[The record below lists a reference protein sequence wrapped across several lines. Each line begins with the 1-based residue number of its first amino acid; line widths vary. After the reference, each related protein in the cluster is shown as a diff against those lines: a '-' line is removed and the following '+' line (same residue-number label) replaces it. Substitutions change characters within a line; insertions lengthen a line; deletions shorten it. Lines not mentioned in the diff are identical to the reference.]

1 MNKSMN
7 HKSPYLYVGLMVILS
22 FVSMYVLMYAMVN
35 VLGNAL
41 PNWNQFYMAG
51 LMTSPMIVLE
61 MLFMGMMYGNKKLN
75 LAIIGGGIVLLALF
89 WVGIRQQVGISDE
102 QFVRSMIPHHAG
114 AILMCNKAKLED
126 PELKT
131 LCTNIVS
138 GQQDEIEF
146 MKAKLN
152 NPGAPAS
159 VASPMTVTSGENPEP
174 GSIHDMP
181 VEPAAAVARKD
192 LATKLGIGEKSIV
205 IMQIT
210 ETTWNDSCLGLGG
223 PAESCLQS
231 LVPGFTVEMLA
242 QGKTYIYRTDKSGET
257 VRAET

>member
-1 MNKSMN
+1 MS
-7 HKSPYLYVGLMVILS
+7 HKNPYLYFGLMVVLS

-35 VLGNAL
+35 VVGNAL

-61 MLFMGMMYGNKKLN
+61 MLFMGMMYGNKKMN
-75 LAIIGGGIVLLALF
+75 LAIIGGGIVLLILF
-89 WVGIRQQVGISDE
+89 WIGIRQQVGISDE
-102 QFVRSMIPHHAG
+102 QFLRSMIPHHAG

-126 PELKT
+126 PELIA
-131 LCTNIVS
+131 LCANITS
-138 GQQDEIEF
+138 GQQDEIDF
-146 MKAKLN
+146 MKTKLN
-152 NPGAPAS
+152 NLKSGAVS
-159 VASPMTVTSGENPEP
+159 TVANPVTVTSGENPEP

-181 VEPAAAVARKD
+181 VEPAAAVARKE
-192 LATKLGIGEKSIV
+192 LATKLGVAEKSIV

-210 ETTWNDSCLGLGG
+210 DTTWNDSCLGLGG
-223 PAESCLQS
+223 PAESCLQL
-231 LVPGFTVEMLA
+231 LVPGFTIELLA